1 MATNGARRRVANRYE
16 LEEELGHGGMGVV
29 WRATDTLLARP
40 VALKEVDLPRGGD
53 AAQRE
58 GLRARVSREARAA
71 ARLSHPGVVTVYDI
85 AHDGGQDFIVME
97 LVSAPTL
104 EELVR
109 TGGPLSPQRAA
120 RLGLGLL
127 DALEA
132 AHRAGIVHRDLKPK
146 NVMVREDGATKLADF
161 GIASVQGDPRLT
173 ATGLVVGSPAYM
185 APEQVEAQA
194 VSPATDL
201 WALGATLW
209 FAVEGQAPFGG
220 GEFQTLS
227 AIVSGQPRRP
237 ERLGPLTPVLARL
250 LVKDPAARATP
261 AQLRPL
267 LRQVAGSAAGGGV
280 WTGGTAPS
288 PFELGS
294 PIGGLGTGGRG
305 SSAARDATVA
315 VPPAGGP
322 ARTTPGGDPGR
333 TVLPGGGLG
342 GPASPGG
349 GPGGA
354 ASPGGGLGGT
364 IQTGGKGASISSGGG
379 LGGTGSP
386 GGPGGTG
393 PPTGVPARGS
403 VASGDTPP
411 VPSRVR
417 RREEDVGTAVRGAPG
432 RRRGRRLPPVPPVP
446 MPGEPVV
453 AGRRRRRVRVPVLF
467 AAVAVVLAG
476 TIIWQGVSR
485 DDDRRTPSASTRRPG
500 VPAGWRSF
508 QDPDGTYRL
517 SFPPTWTPTDR
528 GPFIDFTEPGGER
541 FFRVQPTTDGMDPL
555 TAQRSLER
563 SFMARHQGD
572 DYRRLRLGPT
582 TFRSVPAAEWEFTFL
597 NEGRLTR
604 GYDITFTAAGRRHA
618 ILFQSP
624 GNRWAASGD
633 ELQAFLAGFRPRG

>member
-1 MATNGARRRVANRYE
+1 MATNGAGRRVANRYE
-16 LEEELGHGGMGVV
+16 LTDELGHGGMGVV
-29 WRATDTLLARP
+29 WRATDTLLGRQ
-40 VALKEVDLPRGGD
+40 VALKEVDLPRGVEAGG
-53 AAQRE
+53 RE
-58 GLRARVSREARAA
+58 SLRARVSREARAA

-85 AHDGGQDFIVME
+85 AHDGEQDFIVME

-109 TGGPLSPQRAA
+109 TGGPLAPQRAA

-209 FAVEGQAPFGG
+209 FAVEGQPPFGG

-250 LVKDPAARATP
+250 LVKDPTGRATP

-267 LRQVAGSAAGGGV
+267 LRQVTEGAGGGV
-280 WTGGTAPS
+280 WTTGAAPS
-288 PFELGS
+288 SVGLRSPTGGPGTGGPGS
-294 PIGGLGTGGRG
+294 GAAGDATVVGGRG
-305 SSAARDATVA
+305 SGAASDATV
-315 VPPAGGP
+315 VG
-322 ARTTPGGDPGR
+322 RRGD
-333 TVLPGGGLG
+333 
-342 GPASPGG
+342 
-349 GPGGA
+349 
-354 ASPGGGLGGT
+354 
-364 IQTGGKGASISSGGG
+364 
-379 LGGTGSP
+379 
-386 GGPGGTG
+386 
-393 PPTGVPARGS
+393 

-417 RREEDVGTAVRGAPG
+417 RREEDAGTAGRGAAPG
-432 RRRGRRLPPVPPVP
+432 RRRRLPPVPPVP
-446 MPGEPVV
+446 LPGEPVF
-453 AGRRRRRVRVPVLF
+453 GGGRRRRVRLPTVF
-467 AAVAVVLAG
+467 AAVAVVLVG

-485 DDDRRTPSASTRRPG
+485 DDDQRTPSATTRRPG

-508 QDPDGTYRL
+508 QDPDGSYRL

-541 FFRVQPTTDGMDPL
+541 FFRVQPTTDGMAPL

-563 SFMARHQGD
+563 SFLARHPGD
-572 DYRRLRLGPT
+572 DYRRLRLGAT
-582 TFRSVPAAEWEFTFL
+582 TFRGVPAAEWEFTFL

-604 GYDITFTAAGRRHA
+604 GYDITFTAGGRRHA

-624 GNRWAASGD
+624 ASRWAASSD
-633 ELQAFLAGFRPRG
+633 ELQSFLAGFRARG

>member
-1 MATNGARRRVANRYE
+1 MATNGAGRRVANRYE
-16 LEEELGHGGMGVV
+16 LTDELGHGGMGVV
-29 WRATDTLLARP
+29 WRATDTLLGRQ
-40 VALKEVDLPRGGD
+40 VALKEVDLPRGVE
-53 AAQRE
+53 AAGRE
-58 GLRARVSREARAA
+58 SLRARVSREARAA

-85 AHDGGQDFIVME
+85 AHDGEQDFIVME

-109 TGGPLSPQRAA
+109 TGGPLAPQRAA

-209 FAVEGQAPFGG
+209 FAVEGQPPFGG

-227 AIVSGQPRRP
+227 AIVNGQPRRP

-267 LRQVAGSAAGGGV
+267 LRQVAEGAGGGV
-280 WTGGTAPS
+280 WTTGTAPASVGLRS
-288 PFELGS
+288 P
-294 PIGGLGTGGRG
+294 TGGPATSGRG
-305 SSAARDATVA
+305 AGAAGDATAVGNRSSGAARDATV
-315 VPPAGGP
+315 V
-322 ARTTPGGDPGR
+322 
-333 TVLPGGGLG
+333 
-342 GPASPGG
+342 
-349 GPGGA
+349 
-354 ASPGGGLGGT
+354 
-364 IQTGGKGASISSGGG
+364 
-379 LGGTGSP
+379 GS
-386 GGPGGTG
+386 
-393 PPTGVPARGS
+393 RGH

-417 RREEDVGTAVRGAPG
+417 RREEDAGTAGRGAAPG
-432 RRRGRRLPPVPPVP
+432 RRRRLPPVPPVP
-446 MPGEPVV
+446 LPGEPVL
-453 AGRRRRRVRVPVLF
+453 GGGRRRRVRLPMLF
-467 AAVAVVLAG
+467 AAVAVVLVG

-485 DDDRRTPSASTRRPG
+485 DDDQRTPSATTRRPG

-541 FFRVQPTTDGMDPL
+541 FFRVQPTTDVMAPL
-555 TAQRSLER
+555 TAQQSLER
-563 SFMARHQGD
+563 SFMARHPGD
-572 DYRRLRLGPT
+572 DYRRLRLGAT
-582 TFRSVPAAEWEFTFL
+582 TFRGVPAAEWEFTFL
-597 NEGRLTR
+597 NEGRPTR
-604 GYDITFTAAGRRHA
+604 GYDITFTAGGRRHA

-624 GNRWAASGD
+624 ASRWAASRD
-633 ELQAFLAGFRPRG
+633 ELQSFLTGFRARG

>member
-1 MATNGARRRVANRYE
+1 MATNGAGRRVANRYE
-16 LEEELGHGGMGVV
+16 LTDELGHGGMGVV
-29 WRATDTLLARP
+29 WRATDTLLGRQ
-40 VALKEVDLPRGGD
+40 VALKEVDLPRGVE
-53 AAQRE
+53 AAGRE
-58 GLRARVSREARAA
+58 SLRARVSREARAA

-85 AHDGGQDFIVME
+85 AHDGEQDFIVME

-109 TGGPLSPQRAA
+109 TGGPLAPQRAA

-209 FAVEGQAPFGG
+209 FAVEGQPPFGG

-227 AIVSGQPRRP
+227 AIVNGQPRRP

-250 LVKDPAARATP
+250 LVKDPASRATP

-267 LRQVAGSAAGGGV
+267 LRQIA
-280 WTGGTAPS
+280 
-288 PFELGS
+288 
-294 PIGGLGTGGRG
+294 
-305 SSAARDATVA
+305 SSE
-315 VPPAGGP
+315 
-322 ARTTPGGDPGR
+322 
-333 TVLPGGGLG
+333 
-342 GPASPGG
+342 GG
-349 GPGGA
+349 GPGTA
-354 ASPGGGLGGT
+354 H
-364 IQTGGKGASISSGGG
+364 KGAGDPRRDA
-379 LGGTGSP
+379 TGHWAAATVVV
-386 GGPGGTG
+386 GGPNAPARADPNAPARPAPAGAGPARPTPPGTA
-393 PPTGVPARGS
+393 PPPGTEARGS

-411 VPSRVR
+411 VPSRVQ
-417 RREEDVGTAVRGAPG
+417 RREEDAGTAVRGAAP
-432 RRRGRRLPPVPPVP
+432 RRRRRRLPPVPPVP
-446 MPGEPVV
+446 LPGEPVL
-453 AGRRRRRVRVPVLF
+453 AGGRRRRLRLPVVF

-476 TIIWQGVSR
+476 SIIWQGVTR
-485 DDDRRTPSASTRRPG
+485 DDDQRTPSATTRRPG

-541 FFRVQPTTDGMDPL
+541 FFRVQPTTDGMAPL

-563 SFMARHQGD
+563 SFMARHPGD
-572 DYRRLRLGPT
+572 DYQRLRLGAT
-582 TFRSVPAAEWEFTFL
+582 TFRSMPAAEWEFTFL

-604 GYDITFTAAGRRHA
+604 GYDITFTAGGRRHA

-624 GNRWAASGD
+624 ASRWAASRD
-633 ELQAFLAGFRPRG
+633 ELQSFLAGFRARG

>member
-1 MATNGARRRVANRYE
+1 MATNGAGRRVANRYE

-29 WRATDTLLARP
+29 WRATDTLLSRP

-53 AAQRE
+53 AAERE

-146 NVMVREDGATKLADF
+146 NVMVRENGATKLADF

-209 FAVEGQAPFGG
+209 FAVEGQPPFGG

-227 AIVSGQPRRP
+227 AIVNGQPRQP
-237 ERLGPLTPVLARL
+237 QRLGPLAPVLGRL
-250 LVKDPAARATP
+250 LVKDPAGRATP

-267 LRQVAGSAAGGGV
+267 LAQIASSRGGPAALGRDGPAGASDPGHGGGDHWASAATV
-280 WTGGTAPS
+280 V
-288 PFELGS
+288 
-294 PIGGLGTGGRG
+294 GGRG
-305 SSAARDATVA
+305 PRPPDAGPAAGDTRAA
-315 VPPAGGP
+315 GRAAQPPA
-322 ARTTPGGDPGR
+322 
-333 TVLPGGGLG
+333 
-342 GPASPGG
+342 
-349 GPGGA
+349 A
-354 ASPGGGLGGT
+354 A
-364 IQTGGKGASISSGGG
+364 
-379 LGGTGSP
+379 GTGSA
-386 GGPGGTG
+386 GPAA
-393 PPTGVPARGS
+393 ARGHQDA

-417 RREEDVGTAVRGAPG
+417 RRQGGDGATAVAAKP
-432 RRRGRRLPPVPPVP
+432 RRRRQRLPPVPPVP
-446 MPGEPVV
+446 MPGEPVLPG
-453 AGRRRRRVRVPVLF
+453 AHRRRARLPVLF
-467 AAVAVVLAG
+467 AAAAVALVGV
-476 TIIWQGVSR
+476 IIWQGLTR
-485 DDDRRTPSASTRRPG
+485 DDGRERPSATSRRPT
-500 VPAGWRSF
+500 VPASWRPF

-541 FFRVQPTTDGMDPL
+541 FFRVQPTTDGMAPL

-563 SFMARHQGD
+563 SFADRHPD
-572 DYRRLRLGPT
+572 DYRRLRLGTT
-582 TFRSVPAAEWEFTFL
+582 TFRGLPAAEWEYTFL
-597 NEGRLTR
+597 DEGRLTR
-604 GYDITFTAAGRRHA
+604 GYDITFLMGEHRQA
-618 ILFQSP
+618 ILFQAP
-624 GNRWAASGD
+624 ADRWSASQD
-633 ELQAFLAGFRPRG
+633 ELQTFLAGFRSRS

>member
-1 MATNGARRRVANRYE
+1 MATNGAGRRVANRYE
-16 LEEELGHGGMGVV
+16 LTDELGHGGMGVV
-29 WRATDTLLARP
+29 WRATDTLLGRQ
-40 VALKEVDLPRGGD
+40 VALKEVDLPRGVE
-53 AAQRE
+53 AAGRE
-58 GLRARVSREARAA
+58 SLRARVSREARAA

-85 AHDGGQDFIVME
+85 AHDGEQDFIVME

-109 TGGPLSPQRAA
+109 TGGPLAPQRAA

-209 FAVEGQAPFGG
+209 FAVEGQPPFGG

-227 AIVSGQPRRP
+227 AIVNGQPRRP

-250 LVKDPAARATP
+250 LVKDPASRATP

-267 LRQVAGSAAGGGV
+267 LRQIA
-280 WTGGTAPS
+280 
-288 PFELGS
+288 
-294 PIGGLGTGGRG
+294 
-305 SSAARDATVA
+305 SSE
-315 VPPAGGP
+315 
-322 ARTTPGGDPGR
+322 
-333 TVLPGGGLG
+333 
-342 GPASPGG
+342 GG
-349 GPGGA
+349 GPGTA
-354 ASPGGGLGGT
+354 H
-364 IQTGGKGASISSGGG
+364 KGAGDPRRDA
-379 LGGTGSP
+379 TGHWAAATVVV
-386 GGPGGTG
+386 GGPNA
-393 PPTGVPARGS
+393 PARADPNAPARPAPTGTTPGRPTPPGTAPPAGTEARGS

-411 VPSRVR
+411 VPSRVQ
-417 RREEDVGTAVRGAPG
+417 RREEDAGTAVRGAAP
-432 RRRGRRLPPVPPVP
+432 RRRRRLPPVPPVP
-446 MPGEPVV
+446 LPGEPVF
-453 AGRRRRRVRVPVLF
+453 AGGRRRRLRLPVVF
-467 AAVAVVLAG
+467 AAVAAVLAG
-476 TIIWQGVSR
+476 YIIWQGVTR
-485 DDDRRTPSASTRRPG
+485 DDDQRTPSATTRRPG

-541 FFRVQPTTDGMDPL
+541 FFRVQPTTDGMAPL

-563 SFMARHQGD
+563 SFMARHPGD
-572 DYRRLRLGPT
+572 DYQRLRLGTT

-604 GYDITFTAAGRRHA
+604 GYDITFTAGGRRHA

-624 GNRWAASGD
+624 ASRWAASRD
-633 ELQAFLAGFRPRG
+633 ELQSFLAGFRARG

>member
-1 MATNGARRRVANRYE
+1 MATNGAGRRVANRYE
-16 LEEELGHGGMGVV
+16 LTDELGHGGMGVV
-29 WRATDTLLARP
+29 WRATDTLLGRQ
-40 VALKEVDLPRGGD
+40 VALKEVDLPRGVEAGG
-53 AAQRE
+53 RE
-58 GLRARVSREARAA
+58 SLRARVSREARAA

-85 AHDGGQDFIVME
+85 AHDGEQDFIVME

-109 TGGPLSPQRAA
+109 TGGPLAPQRAA

-209 FAVEGQAPFGG
+209 FAVEGQPPFGG

-227 AIVSGQPRRP
+227 AIVNGQPRRP

-267 LRQVAGSAAGGGV
+267 LRQVAEGAGGGV
-280 WTGGTAPS
+280 WTTGTAPASVGLRS
-288 PFELGS
+288 PT
-294 PIGGLGTGGRG
+294 GGPATSGRG
-305 SSAARDATVA
+305 SGAAGDATAVGNRGSGAARAATV
-315 VPPAGGP
+315 VGS
-322 ARTTPGGDPGR
+322 RGD
-333 TVLPGGGLG
+333 
-342 GPASPGG
+342 
-349 GPGGA
+349 
-354 ASPGGGLGGT
+354 
-364 IQTGGKGASISSGGG
+364 
-379 LGGTGSP
+379 
-386 GGPGGTG
+386 
-393 PPTGVPARGS
+393 

-417 RREEDVGTAVRGAPG
+417 RREEDAGTAGRGAAPG
-432 RRRGRRLPPVPPVP
+432 RRRRLPPVPPVP
-446 MPGEPVV
+446 LPGEPVF
-453 AGRRRRRVRVPVLF
+453 GGGRRRRVRLPMLF
-467 AAVAVVLAG
+467 AAVAVVLVG

-485 DDDRRTPSASTRRPG
+485 DDDQRTPSATTRRPG

-541 FFRVQPTTDGMDPL
+541 FFRVQPTTDGMAPL
-555 TAQRSLER
+555 TAQQSLER
-563 SFMARHQGD
+563 SFMARHPGD
-572 DYRRLRLGPT
+572 DYQQLRLGTT
-582 TFRSVPAAEWEFTFL
+582 TFRSLPAAEWEFTFL

-604 GYDITFTAAGRRHA
+604 AYDITFTAGGRRHA

-624 GNRWAASGD
+624 ASRWAASRD
-633 ELQAFLAGFRPRG
+633 ELQTFLAGFRARG

>member
-1 MATNGARRRVANRYE
+1 MATNGAGRRVANRYE
-16 LEEELGHGGMGVV
+16 LTEELGHGGMGVV
-29 WRATDTLLARP
+29 WRATDTLLGRQ
-40 VALKEVDLPRGGD
+40 VALKEVDLPRGAEGGD
-53 AAQRE
+53 RE

-109 TGGPLSPQRAA
+109 TGGPLAPERAA

-185 APEQVEAQA
+185 APEQVEAEP

-209 FAVEGQAPFGG
+209 FAVEGQPPFGG

-227 AIVSGQPRRP
+227 AIVNGQPRRP

-250 LVKDPAARATP
+250 LVKDPAGRATP

-267 LRQVAGSAAGGGV
+267 LRQVAAGAGGGV
-280 WTGGTAPS
+280 WTTGSAPS
-288 PFELGS
+288 SVELRS
-294 PIGGLGTGGRG
+294 PTGGLGTSGRG
-305 SSAARDATVA
+305 SRPARDATV
-315 VPPAGGP
+315 VVPAGRAEP
-322 ARTTPGGDPGR
+322 
-333 TVLPGGGLG
+333 
-342 GPASPGG
+342 
-349 GPGGA
+349 
-354 ASPGGGLGGT
+354 
-364 IQTGGKGASISSGGG
+364 
-379 LGGTGSP
+379 
-386 GGPGGTG
+386 
-393 PPTGVPARGS
+393 RGS

-417 RREEDVGTAVRGAPG
+417 RREEDAGTAVRRAPG
-432 RRRGRRLPPVPPVP
+432 RRRRRLPPVPPVP
-446 MPGEPVV
+446 LPGEPVL
-453 AGRRRRRVRVPVLF
+453 AGPRRRRVRLPVVF

-476 TIIWQGVSR
+476 TIVWQGATR
-485 DDDRRTPSASTRRPG
+485 DDRRTPPSTTRRPA
-500 VPAGWRSF
+500 VPASWRTF

-541 FFRVQPTTDGMDPL
+541 FFRVQPTSDGMTPL
-555 TAQRSLER
+555 TAQRTLER
-563 SFMARHQGD
+563 SFMARHPGD
-572 DYRRLRLGPT
+572 DYRRVRLGT
-582 TFRSVPAAEWEFTFL
+582 TSFRSLPAAEWEFTFL

-624 GNRWAASGD
+624 ANRWAASRD
-633 ELQAFLAGFRPRG
+633 ELQAFLAGYRPRG

>member
-1 MATNGARRRVANRYE
+1 MATNGAGRRVANRYE
-16 LEEELGHGGMGVV
+16 LTDELGHGGMGVV
-29 WRATDTLLARP
+29 WRATDTLLGRQ
-40 VALKEVDLPRGGD
+40 VALKEVDLPRGVE
-53 AAQRE
+53 AAGRE
-58 GLRARVSREARAA
+58 SLRARVSREARAA

-85 AHDGGQDFIVME
+85 AHDGEQDFIVME

-109 TGGPLSPQRAA
+109 TGGPLAPQRAA

-209 FAVEGQAPFGG
+209 FAVEGQPPFGG

-227 AIVSGQPRRP
+227 AIVNGQPRRP

-250 LVKDPAARATP
+250 LVKDPAAARPRPSSVPSSVRSPERGPAGPARPTRGRATP
-261 AQLRPL
+261 AGTPPATGRRPPSWSAAPTPRPGGRRPL
-267 LRQVAGSAAGGGV
+267 QPARPGRCGPARP
-280 WTGGTAPS
+280 TPPGTAP
-288 PFELGS
+288 
-294 PIGGLGTGGRG
+294 
-305 SSAARDATVA
+305 
-315 VPPAGGP
+315 PAG
-322 ARTTPGGDPGR
+322 TE
-333 TVLPGGGLG
+333 
-342 GPASPGG
+342 
-349 GPGGA
+349 
-354 ASPGGGLGGT
+354 
-364 IQTGGKGASISSGGG
+364 
-379 LGGTGSP
+379 
-386 GGPGGTG
+386 
-393 PPTGVPARGS
+393 ARGS

-417 RREEDVGTAVRGAPG
+417 RREEDAGTAVRGAAPG
-432 RRRGRRLPPVPPVP
+432 RRRRRLPPVPPVP
-446 MPGEPVV
+446 LPGEPVF
-453 AGRRRRRVRVPVLF
+453 AGGRRRRVRLPVVF

-476 TIIWQGVSR
+476 SIIWQGVTR
-485 DDDRRTPSASTRRPG
+485 DDDQRTPSATTRRPG

-541 FFRVQPTTDGMDPL
+541 FFRVQPTTDGMAPL

-563 SFMARHQGD
+563 SFMARHPGD
-572 DYRRLRLGPT
+572 DYQRLRLGAT
-582 TFRSVPAAEWEFTFL
+582 TFRSMPAAEWEFTFL

-604 GYDITFTAAGRRHA
+604 GYDITFTAGGRRHA

-624 GNRWAASGD
+624 ASRWAASRD
-633 ELQAFLAGFRPRG
+633 ELQSFLAGFRARG

>member
-1 MATNGARRRVANRYE
+1 MTTNGARRRVANRYE
-16 LEEELGHGGMGVV
+16 LTEELGHGGMGVV
-29 WRATDTLLARP
+29 WRATDTLLARQ

-53 AAQRE
+53 AEERE
-58 GLRARVSREARAA
+58 GLRARVTREARAA

-85 AHDGGQDFIVME
+85 AHDGDQDFIVME
-97 LVSAPTL
+97 LVAAPTL

-109 TGGPLSPQRAA
+109 THGPLAPDRAA

-127 DALEA
+127 DTLEA
-132 AHRAGIVHRDLKPK
+132 AHRAGIVHRDLKPR

-185 APEQVEAQA
+185 APEQVEAEP

-209 FAVEGQAPFGG
+209 FAVEGQPPFGG

-227 AIVSGQPRRP
+227 AIVNGRPRQPQ
-237 ERLGPLTPVLARL
+237 RLGPLAPVLARL

-267 LRQVAGSAAGGGV
+267 LQRVAASPAGG
-280 WTGGTAPS
+280 
-288 PFELGS
+288 
-294 PIGGLGTGGRG
+294 
-305 SSAARDATVA
+305 ARDATV
-315 VPPAGGP
+315 VV
-322 ARTTPGGDPGR
+322 GR
-333 TVLPGGGLG
+333 
-342 GPASPGG
+342 
-349 GPGGA
+349 
-354 ASPGGGLGGT
+354 
-364 IQTGGKGASISSGGG
+364 
-379 LGGTGSP
+379 
-386 GGPGGTG
+386 
-393 PPTGVPARGS
+393 RGQI
-403 VASGDTPP
+403 ASGDTPP

-417 RREEDVGTAVRGAPG
+417 RHEADDGTAVRGAPPR

-446 MPGEPVV
+446 LAGEPVRFG
-453 AGRRRRRVRVPVLF
+453 APRRRLRLPVVF

-476 TIIWQGVSR
+476 TIVWQGLGG
-485 DDDRRTPSASTRRPG
+485 DDQRRRPSATSRRP
-500 VPAGWRSF
+500 VPAAWRPF

-541 FFRVQPTTDGMDPL
+541 FFRVQPTTDGLAPL
-555 TAQRSLER
+555 AAQQSLER
-563 SFMARHQGD
+563 SFLARHPGD

-582 TFRSVPAAEWEFTFL
+582 SFRSLPAAEWEFTFL
-597 NEGRLTR
+597 DEGRPTR
-604 GYDITFTAAGRRHA
+604 GYDLTFVSGGRRHA
-618 ILFQSP
+618 ILFQAP
-624 GNRWAASGD
+624 ADRWAASRD

>member
-1 MATNGARRRVANRYE
+1 MATNGAGRRVANRYE
-16 LEEELGHGGMGVV
+16 LNGELGHGGMGVV
-29 WRATDTLLARP
+29 WRATDTLLGRQ
-40 VALKEVDLPRGGD
+40 VALKEVDLPRGVEAGD
-53 AAQRE
+53 RE

-85 AHDGGQDFIVME
+85 AHDGDKDFIVME

-109 TGGPLSPQRAA
+109 TGGPLAPERAA

-209 FAVEGQAPFGG
+209 FAVEGQPPFGG

-227 AIVSGQPRRP
+227 AIVNGQPRRP

-250 LVKDPAARATP
+250 LVKDPASRATP

-267 LRQVAGSAAGGGV
+267 LRQIA
-280 WTGGTAPS
+280 
-288 PFELGS
+288 
-294 PIGGLGTGGRG
+294 
-305 SSAARDATVA
+305 SSE
-315 VPPAGGP
+315 
-322 ARTTPGGDPGR
+322 
-333 TVLPGGGLG
+333 
-342 GPASPGG
+342 GG
-349 GPGGA
+349 GPGTA
-354 ASPGGGLGGT
+354 H
-364 IQTGGKGASISSGGG
+364 KGAGDPRRDA
-379 LGGTGSP
+379 TGHWAAATVVV
-386 GGPGGTG
+386 GGPNAPARADPNAPARPAPAGAGPARPTPPGTA
-393 PPTGVPARGS
+393 PPAGTEARGS

-411 VPSRVR
+411 VPSRVQ
-417 RREEDVGTAVRGAPG
+417 RREEDAGTAVRGAAP
-432 RRRGRRLPPVPPVP
+432 RRRRRLPPVPPVP
-446 MPGEPVV
+446 LPGEPVF
-453 AGRRRRRVRVPVLF
+453 AGGRRRRVRLPVVF

-476 TIIWQGVSR
+476 SIIWQGVTR
-485 DDDRRTPSASTRRPG
+485 DDDQRTPSATTRRPG

-541 FFRVQPTTDGMDPL
+541 FFRVQPTTDGMAPL

-563 SFMARHQGD
+563 SFMARHPGD
-572 DYRRLRLGPT
+572 DYRRLRLGTT

-604 GYDITFTAAGRRHA
+604 GYDITFTAGGRRHA

-624 GNRWAASGD
+624 ASRWAASRD
-633 ELQAFLAGFRPRG
+633 ELQSFLAGFRARG

>member
-1 MATNGARRRVANRYE
+1 MATNGAGRRVANRYE
-16 LEEELGHGGMGVV
+16 LEAELGHGGMGVV
-29 WRATDTLLARP
+29 WRATDTLLARQ

-53 AAQRE
+53 AAERE

-109 TGGPLSPQRAA
+109 TTGPLPPERAA

-132 AHRAGIVHRDLKPK
+132 AHRAGIVHRDLKPR

-185 APEQVEAQA
+185 APEQVEAEA

-209 FAVEGQAPFGG
+209 FAVEGQPPFGG
-220 GEFQTLS
+220 GEFQTLN
-227 AIVSGQPRRP
+227 AIVSGRPRQPQ
-237 ERLGPLTPVLARL
+237 RLGALTPVLARL
-250 LVKDPAARATP
+250 LVKEPASRATP
-261 AQLRPL
+261 AELRPL
-267 LRQVAGSAAGGGV
+267 LRQVAAGQGATV
-280 WTGGTAPS
+280 VGTP
-288 PFELGS
+288 
-294 PIGGLGTGGRG
+294 GRG
-305 SSAARDATVA
+305 ARD
-315 VPPAGGP
+315 G
-322 ARTTPGGDPGR
+322 
-333 TVLPGGGLG
+333 
-342 GPASPGG
+342 
-349 GPGGA
+349 
-354 ASPGGGLGGT
+354 
-364 IQTGGKGASISSGGG
+364 
-379 LGGTGSP
+379 
-386 GGPGGTG
+386 GGTG
-393 PPTGVPARGS
+393 PPATDEGMTELVGAQGRPAANGGGRPAVPERPAPAGGRGT

-411 VPSRVR
+411 VPSRVQR
-417 RREEDVGTAVRGAPG
+417 RQGGDGPARPPG
-432 RRRGRRLPPVPPVP
+432 VTGRKRGRRLPPVPPVP
-446 MPGEPVV
+446 LPGEPVW
-453 AGRRRRRVRVPVLF
+453 AGGRRRRVRLPVAV
-467 AAVAVVLAG
+467 AAVAVLLAG
-476 TIIWQGVSR
+476 AIVWQGLGGDGR
-485 DDDRRTPSASTRRPG
+485 ERRPPADTRRPA
-500 VPAGWRSF
+500 VPAAWRPF

-528 GPFIDFTEPGGER
+528 GAFIDFTEPGGER

-563 SFMARHQGD
+563 SFMARHPGD

-582 TFRSVPAAEWEFTFL
+582 SFRSVPAAEWEFTFL
-597 NEGRLTR
+597 VEGRATR
-604 GYDITFTAAGRRHA
+604 GYDLTFTAGGRRHA

-624 GNRWAASGD
+624 ATRWAASRD

>member
-185 APEQVEAQA
+185 APEQVEARE

-209 FAVEGQAPFGG
+209 FAVEGQPPFGG

-227 AIVSGQPRRP
+227 AIVAGQPRP
-237 ERLGPLTPVLARL
+237 PQRLGPLAPVLARL
-250 LVKDPAARATP
+250 LVKDPAGRATP

-267 LRQVAGSAAGGGV
+267 LRQVAAGGPVEAAPAHPAPPGPGGPGRDGPPPAPGAP
-280 WTGGTAPS
+280 WTGATVVV
-288 PFELGS
+288 
-294 PIGGLGTGGRG
+294 GGR
-305 SSAARDATVA
+305 AAPAGPGKPPA
-315 VPPAGGP
+315 GAAPPAGG
-322 ARTTPGGDPGR
+322 
-333 TVLPGGGLG
+333 
-342 GPASPGG
+342 GPAAAGN
-349 GPGGA
+349 GA
-354 ASPGGGLGGT
+354 QASG
-364 IQTGGKGASISSGGG
+364 
-379 LGGTGSP
+379 
-386 GGPGGTG
+386 
-393 PPTGVPARGS
+393 
-403 VASGDTPP
+403 GDTPP

-417 RREEDVGTAVRGAPG
+417 RRQGDDATAVRAPAG

-446 MPGEPVV
+446 MPGEPVFPG
-453 AGRRRRRVRVPVLF
+453 ARRRRARLPVLF
-467 AAVAVVLAG
+467 AAAAVVLAG
-476 TIIWQGVSR
+476 TVVWQGVTR
-485 DDDRRTPSASTRRPG
+485 DDRDRPSATTRRPA
-500 VPAGWRSF
+500 VPASWRPF
-508 QDPDGTYRL
+508 EDPEGTYRL
-517 SFPPTWTPTDR
+517 SFPPTWAPDDR
-528 GPFIDFTEPGGER
+528 GPYTDFTEPGGER
-541 FFRVQPTTDGMDPL
+541 LFRVQPTTDGMAPL
-555 TAQRSLER
+555 DAQRSLER
-563 SFMARHQGD
+563 SFEARHPDD
-572 DYRRLRLGPT
+572 DYHRLRLGT
-582 TFRSVPAAEWEFTFL
+582 TSFRSLPAAEWEFTFL
-597 NEGRLTR
+597 DEGRPTR
-604 GYDITFTAAGRRHA
+604 GYDITFLVGQHRHA
-618 ILFQSP
+618 ILFLAP
-624 GNRWAASGD
+624 ADRWAASQD
-633 ELQAFLAGFRPRG
+633 ELQAFLAGFRPRD

>member
-1 MATNGARRRVANRYE
+1 MTTNGTGRRVANRYE

-40 VALKEVDLPRGGD
+40 VALKEVDLPRGVD
-53 AAQRE
+53 AAERE

-109 TGGPLSPQRAA
+109 TRGPLTPERAA

-132 AHRAGIVHRDLKPK
+132 AHRAGIVHRDLKPR
-146 NVMVREDGATKLADF
+146 NVMVREDGVTKLADF

-185 APEQVEAQA
+185 APEQVEAEA

-209 FAVEGQAPFGG
+209 FAVEGQPPFGG

-227 AIVSGQPRRP
+227 AIVTGEPRRP
-237 ERLGPLTPVLARL
+237 QRLGPLAPVLARL
-250 LVKDPAARATP
+250 LVKAPAGRATP

-267 LRQVAGSAAGGGV
+267 LRQVASGQGRRTGQGHAG
-280 WTGGTAPS
+280 
-288 PFELGS
+288 
-294 PIGGLGTGGRG
+294 
-305 SSAARDATVA
+305 
-315 VPPAGGP
+315 PAG
-322 ARTTPGGDPGR
+322 AADPGR
-333 TVLPGGGLG
+333 VDAG
-342 GPASPGG
+342 
-349 GPGGA
+349 
-354 ASPGGGLGGT
+354 
-364 IQTGGKGASISSGGG
+364 Q
-379 LGGTGSP
+379 
-386 GGPGGTG
+386 
-393 PPTGVPARGS
+393 RGS

-411 VPSRVR
+411 VPSRAR
-417 RREEDVGTAVRGAPG
+417 RRNADAATVGRAPAG

-446 MPGEPVV
+446 MPGEPVFS
-453 AGRRRRRVRVPVLF
+453 GPRRRRARLPVVF

-476 TIIWQGVSR
+476 TIVWQGVTG
-485 DDDRRTPSASTRRPG
+485 DDTQRRPSAATRRPA
-500 VPAGWRSF
+500 VPSGWRSF
-508 QDPDGTYRL
+508 QDPEGTYRL

-528 GPFIDFTEPGGER
+528 GPFVDFTEPGGDR
-541 FFRVQPTTDGMDPL
+541 FFRVQPTTDGLAPL
-555 TAQRSLER
+555 AAQRSLER
-563 SFMARHQGD
+563 SFMARHPD
-572 DYRRLRLGPT
+572 DGYRRLRLGAA
-582 TFRSVPAAEWEFTFL
+582 TFRNLAAAEWEFTFL
-597 NEGRLTR
+597 EEGRLTR
-604 GYDITFTAAGRRHA
+604 GYDLTFTMGQHRHA

-624 GNRWAASGD
+624 ANRWTASRD

>member
-1 MATNGARRRVANRYE
+1 MATNGAGRRVANRYE
-16 LEEELGHGGMGVV
+16 LTDELGHGGMGVV
-29 WRATDTLLARP
+29 WRATDTLLGRQ
-40 VALKEVDLPRGGD
+40 VALKEVDLPRGVEAGG
-53 AAQRE
+53 RE
-58 GLRARVSREARAA
+58 SLRARVSREARAA

-85 AHDGGQDFIVME
+85 AHDGEQDFIVME

-109 TGGPLSPQRAA
+109 TGGPLAPQRAA

-227 AIVSGQPRRP
+227 AIVNGQPRRP
-237 ERLGPLTPVLARL
+237 DRLGPLTPVLARL
-250 LVKDPAARATP
+250 LVKDPAGRATP

-267 LRQVAGSAAGGGV
+267 LRQVAEGAGGGV
-280 WTGGTAPS
+280 WTTGTAPS
-288 PFELGS
+288 AIGLRS
-294 PIGGLGTGGRG
+294 PTGGPGTSGRG
-305 SSAARDATVA
+305 SGAAGDATV
-315 VPPAGGP
+315 VGG
-322 ARTTPGGDPGR
+322 R
-333 TVLPGGGLG
+333 
-342 GPASPGG
+342 SS
-349 GPGGA
+349 GA
-354 ASPGGGLGGT
+354 AGDATVVGR
-364 IQTGGKGASISSGGG
+364 
-379 LGGTGSP
+379 
-386 GGPGGTG
+386 
-393 PPTGVPARGS
+393 RGD

-411 VPSRVR
+411 VPSGVR
-417 RREEDVGTAVRGAPG
+417 RREEDAGTAGRGAAPG
-432 RRRGRRLPPVPPVP
+432 RKRRRLPPVPPVP
-446 MPGEPVV
+446 LPGEPVF
-453 AGRRRRRVRVPVLF
+453 GGGRRRRVRLPMVF

-485 DDDRRTPSASTRRPG
+485 DDDQRTPPATTRRPG

-541 FFRVQPTTDGMDPL
+541 FFRVQPTTDGMAPL

-563 SFMARHQGD
+563 SFMARHPGD
-572 DYRRLRLGPT
+572 DYRRLRLGAT
-582 TFRSVPAAEWEFTFL
+582 TFRGVPAAEWEFTFL

-604 GYDITFTAAGRRHA
+604 GYDITFIAGGRRHA

-624 GNRWAASGD
+624 ASRWAASRD
-633 ELQAFLAGFRPRG
+633 ELQSFVTGFRARG